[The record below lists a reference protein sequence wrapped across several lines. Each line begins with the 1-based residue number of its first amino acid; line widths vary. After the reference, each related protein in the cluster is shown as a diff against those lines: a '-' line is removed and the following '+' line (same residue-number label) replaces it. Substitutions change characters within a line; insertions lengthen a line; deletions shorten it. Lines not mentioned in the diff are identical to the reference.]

1 MVYATRFKYI
11 PSAFLVKSFF
21 FFLQRLQISREYS
34 KLKVRSHTF
43 SSHRC
48 KLNVLAVTYV
58 VNSFFFFV
66 SPTVKK
72 NKFIIAINTKT
83 NSSIKE

>member
-21 FFLQRLQISREYS
+21 LFLQGLPISREYS

-43 SSHRC
+43 SSHQC
-48 KLNVLAVTYV
+48 NLNVLAVTYV
-58 VNSFFFFV
+58 VNSFFFFI
-66 SPTVKK
+66 SPTIKK
-72 NKFIIAINTKT
+72 NKIIITENTNT
-83 NSSIKE
+83 NSNIKE